1 MCAGLWCDN
10 SRRVWLPPERK
21 LDGASTCEL
30 TLAVAGCSDS
40 LVAHVYDIVPH
51 VSGLSRSRLVLVRC
65 LVRFVCDTKERRK
78 VVRGALIVSFESC
91 RALIFAWV

>member
-40 LVAHVYDIVPH
+40 LVAHVYVPQ

-65 LVRFVCDTKERRK
+65 LVYLVLVTEERRK
-78 VVRGALIVSFESC
+78 VVRE
-91 RALIFAWV
+91 R